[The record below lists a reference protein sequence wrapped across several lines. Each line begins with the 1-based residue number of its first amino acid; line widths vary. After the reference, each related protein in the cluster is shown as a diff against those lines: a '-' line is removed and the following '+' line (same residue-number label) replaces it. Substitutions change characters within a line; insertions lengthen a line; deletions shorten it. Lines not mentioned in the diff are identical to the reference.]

1 MDQQPTPT
9 DVTDAPAGKSGGGA
23 GGVFL
28 SFAPWIIFGVVAS
41 PSTWKYAALAA
52 LVAAILLSG
61 RDILRGRLY
70 VLDMVG
76 IVFFAVISVLALALD
91 RSELLWLETY
101 AQVISNAVIAVV
113 ALGSLLADPFTAQ
126 YARERTPRHL
136 WDSPVFKHIN
146 QVLTAAWG
154 AVFALMA
161 VSTWLAIRVPSLD
174 DWFNWVIPVV
184 LLVGVIKFTER
195 YPESYKE
202 SYKARAAA

>member
-1 MDQQPTPT
+1 MGQQSTRAAT
-9 DVTDAPAGKSGGGA
+9 NVAAERPAAG

-52 LVAAILLSG
+52 LVAVIGLSG
-61 RDILRGRLY
+61 RDMLRGRFY

-91 RSELLWLETY
+91 RSRLVWLETY
-101 AQVISNAVIAVV
+101 AQVISNGIVALV
-113 ALGSLLADPFTAQ
+113 ALGSLAVDPFTAQ
-126 YARERTPRHL
+126 YARRTTDPGV

-161 VSTWLAIRVPSLD
+161 VSAWLAVRVPSLD

-184 LLVGVIKFTER
+184 LLVAVVKFTER
-195 YPESYKE
+195 YPEAYKQ
-202 SYKARAAA
+202 RALAT